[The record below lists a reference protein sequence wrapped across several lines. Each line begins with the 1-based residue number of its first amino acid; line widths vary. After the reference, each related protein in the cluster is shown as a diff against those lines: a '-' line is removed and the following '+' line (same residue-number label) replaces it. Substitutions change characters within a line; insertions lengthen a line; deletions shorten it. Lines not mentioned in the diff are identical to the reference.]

1 MSNLS
6 DSLSQQLASR
16 DLSLQEWKLLLQ
28 RLLDYGVLCRDD
40 SQVEAE
46 FYDQFVRIE
55 PLVDDYLSLIGV
67 RFQHDK
73 HFHYVRLIP
82 PGARLSGVDD
92 ENDEP
97 YNGGFRQRLSQHEV
111 AMVLVLRAE
120 YDKALREGAIDE
132 QGCTAISLE
141 AITLSMKNL
150 LKRALPEQMVERR
163 QVFKKLRQLR
173 LIHFVNE
180 ADLEQGESWIKIRPL
195 IINLVSNEWL
205 EAIRKDA
212 KLGSDIVSQSQ
223 TDSEEIVALGV
234 ASNIEDTTEK
244 VESAVLN
251 AEPFPH
257 ASQPALEGGDAMERA
272 ASVAT
277 VEPEIV
283 TARETAPARKALGK
297 EAVMKEK
304 AKAVEAKASVKKA
317 SAAKNPAT
325 KTAAAKSTLIK
336 VASSVT
342 PVAKKPVTQKASV
355 NTVAAAAKTAKAADK
370 NGNAEKPAT
379 AKKATLASNP
389 VKAAAKKV
397 ATEKS
402 TTKSTP
408 SDA

>member
-1 MSNLS
+1 MSSLS
-6 DSLSQQLASR
+6 DTLSQQLASR
-16 DLSLQEWKLLLQ
+16 DLSLQDWKLLVQ

-82 PGARLSGVDD
+82 PGARLAGVDD

-180 ADLEQGESWIKIRPL
+180 ADLDQGESWIKIRPL
-195 IINLVSNEWL
+195 IVNLVSNEWL
-205 EAIRKDA
+205 EAIRQDA
-212 KLGSDIVSQSQ
+212 KLGNHLLTQSQ
-223 TDSEEIVALGV
+223 ADGEPTDTPVNVEDALQAGQQAFEETDAPVPAP
-234 ASNIEDTTEK
+234 
-244 VESAVLN
+244 
-251 AEPFPH
+251 AETP
-257 ASQPALEGGDAMERA
+257 
-272 ASVAT
+272 

-283 TARETAPARKALGK
+283 VRVE
-297 EAVMKEK
+297 VEK
-304 AKAVEAKASVKKA
+304 KV
-317 SAAKNPAT
+317 AT
-325 KTAAAKSTLIK
+325 KKTAAKKA
-336 VASSVT
+336 
-342 PVAKKPVTQKASV
+342 PVIEPLTSQSPV
-355 NTVAAAAKTAKAADK
+355 
-370 NGNAEKPAT
+370 KPAT
-379 AKKATLASNP
+379 AKTTSKKPVAATAVTSASPAVKKAT
-389 VKAAAKKV
+389 AKKV
-397 ATEKS
+397 TPPVVTKNVSEQPAKTTAKARKPVVKKQTAVSSKPTAKKAVGKKS
-402 TTKSTP
+402 TAKSI
-408 SDA
+408 SIDAES

>member
-6 DSLSQQLASR
+6 DTLSQQLASR
-16 DLSLQEWKLLLQ
+16 DLSLQDWKLLLQ

-82 PGARLSGVDD
+82 PGARLAGVDD

-205 EAIRKDA
+205 DAIRQDA

-223 TDSEEIVALGV
+223 TDSEEIA
-234 ASNIEDTTEK
+234 APQQSSSIEDTSIKIESALSDAEELPETSQPDLPAGNAQK
-244 VESAVLN
+244 IAPPATVESEVAVVEKKTP
-251 AEPFPH
+251 ARKKVVKEPVIAAKAKLAAPKTS
-257 ASQPALEGGDAMERA
+257 AKKSPAVKDPTAKSVA
-272 ASVAT
+272 VKSVAT
-277 VEPEIV
+277 KA
-283 TARETAPARKALGK
+283 TSTKAPI
-297 EAVMKEK
+297 
-304 AKAVEAKASVKKA
+304 VKKPI
-317 SAAKNPAT
+317 AK
-325 KTAAAKSTLIK
+325 
-336 VASSVT
+336 
-342 PVAKKPVTQKASV
+342 KASV
-355 NTVAAAAKTAKAADK
+355 NTVAAAAKTAKVAGK
-370 NGNAEKPAT
+370 TGNKEKPVPAQKT
-379 AKKATLASNP
+379 NAASKP
-389 VKAAAKKV
+389 VKAPAKKV
-397 ATEKS
+397 VAKKS
-402 TTKSTP
+402 TAKSTLN
-408 SDA
+408 DA

>member
-6 DSLSQQLASR
+6 DTLLQQLASR
-16 DLSLQEWKLLLQ
+16 DLGLQEWKLLLQ

-82 PGARLSGVDD
+82 PGARLAGVDD

-180 ADLEQGESWIKIRPL
+180 ADLEQGESWVKIRPL
-195 IINLVSNEWL
+195 IINLVSNGWL
-205 EAIRKDA
+205 EAIRQDA
-212 KLGSDIVSQSQ
+212 KLASDIVSQSQ
-223 TDSEEIVALGV
+223 TDG
-234 ASNIEDTTEK
+234 EDVSVSDVSSSIDEVTLNNDA
-244 VESAVLN
+244 ESLN
-251 AEPFPH
+251 AEE
-257 ASQPALEGGDAMERA
+257 AAEISQPQV
-272 ASVAT
+272 SVTDTRESVPLMVAI
-277 VEPEIV
+277 EPEI
-283 TARETAPARKALGK
+283 TLIEKKTPARKTVVK
-297 EAVMKEK
+297 EAVSTAK
-304 AKAVEAKASVKKA
+304 AKPASAKASVKK
-317 SAAKNPAT
+317 SPVAKEPAT
-325 KTAAAKSTLIK
+325 KAAPVKPVTAKA
-336 VASSVT
+336 ASSVAPAVKK
-342 PVAKKPVTQKASV
+342 PVAKKSSDSA
-355 NTVAAAAKTAKAADK
+355 VATGAKTTRA
-370 NGNAEKPAT
+370 GNAEKPIAAKRAT
-379 AKKATLASNP
+379 VASKPIKAP
-389 VKAAAKKV
+389 AKKV
-397 ATEKS
+397 AAKKGTAKP
-402 TTKSTP
+402 TP
-408 SDA
+408 NDA